1 MYTEISFFIYQIEN
15 NPKLSQYTVGKTVGK
30 QALLKQKTGSY
41 WKCKV
46 VNTNPAKELCKYLI
60 KLQKHLHFE
69 SVSPLSGIFLKINLQ
84 QCENA

>member
-60 KLQKHLHFE
+60 KLP
-69 SVSPLSGIFLKINLQ
+69 SY
-84 QCENA
+84 